1 MSKMSASPEKVNT
14 ENFEKTPKNFF
25 KWIFSSF
32 IWLGVLLFIIDVLTK
47 FLAYYN
53 LPFGSSVK
61 IKGFE
66 WLFQLTLT
74 FNTGA
79 AWGAGGD
86 NLVTRI
92 LLCFISYGAAAFIIY
107 YYIKNFK
114 KLNKFS
120 KAILMTVLAG
130 DLGNLI
136 DRTFSFIPLDTIYK
150 NGVVDFIDITP
161 LIPRFGIF
169 NFADSCLCVGIFL
182 LLIYEIILMFKDKD
196 KDKKEEQEESKK

>member
-1 MSKMSASPEKVNT
+1 MLEMPKSSKEINNT
-14 ENFEKTPKNFF
+14 NKKPFKDYF
-25 KWIFSSF
+25 KWFLKSF
-32 IWLGVLLFIIDVLTK
+32 IWLAILLFVLDIITK
-47 FLAYYN
+47 FVAFYN
-53 LPFGSSVK
+53 LPKNESLK
-61 IKGFE
+61 INGFE

-79 AWGAGGD
+79 AWGMGGN
-86 NLVTRI
+86 NLVSRI
-92 LLCFISYGAAAFIIY
+92 ILCFISYAAAGFIIY

-114 KLNKFS
+114 KLTSFL
-120 KAILMTVLAG
+120 KAILMVVLAG

-136 DRTFSFIPLDTIYK
+136 DRTFSFFPLDTIYK

-182 LLIYEIILMFKDKD
+182 LLIYEIILIIKDKN
-196 KDKKEEQEESKK
+196 KKEENKEADNK

>member
-1 MSKMSASPEKVNT
+1 M
-14 ENFEKTPKNFF
+14 
-25 KWIFSSF
+25 
-32 IWLGVLLFIIDVLTK
+32 
-47 FLAYYN
+47 
-53 LPFGSSVK
+53 
-61 IKGFE
+61 
-66 WLFQLTLT
+66 
-74 FNTGA
+74 
-79 AWGAGGD
+79 
-86 NLVTRI
+86 
-92 LLCFISYGAAAFIIY
+92 CFISYGAAAFIIY

-120 KAILMTVLAG
+120 KIILMTVLAG

-136 DRTFSFIPLDTIYK
+136 DRTFSFMPLDTIYK

-182 LLIYEIILMFKDKD
+182 LLIHEIILMFKDKD